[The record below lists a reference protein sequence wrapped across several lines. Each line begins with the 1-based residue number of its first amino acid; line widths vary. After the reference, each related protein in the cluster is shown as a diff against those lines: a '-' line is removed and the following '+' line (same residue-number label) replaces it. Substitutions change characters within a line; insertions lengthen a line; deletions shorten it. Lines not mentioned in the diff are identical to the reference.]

1 MSGSSGATTG
11 APLRSGMSSWKTFC
25 ETVHAVALALWL
37 GFVVA
42 AGTFA
47 ALVFGVTRSFD
58 PRLPEFEAYTGKHYL
73 IIGGKMAQTVFFA
86 ADVVQFVCA
95 MLAVLTL
102 IALFKIRSDESRRPA
117 MIMRASSLV
126 VAVASLA
133 SLLLVVNPKLVAAT
147 AAYWRAAKAGD
158 MDGALSHQT
167 IAGDTHPYASALMVT
182 TALMVLASLISC
194 VWSLSS
200 AYRGGASAS
209 PERRL
214 PEPALLRGAR
224 P

>member
-1 MSGSSGATTG
+1 MNA
-11 APLRSGMSSWKTFC
+11 WKTFC
-25 ETVHAVALALWL
+25 ETVHAVSLALWL

-47 ALVFGVTRSFD
+47 ALVFGVSKSLD
-58 PRLPEFEAYTGKHYL
+58 PRLPEYEAYSGEHYL

-86 ADVVQFVCA
+86 ADVVQFICA

-102 IALFKIRSDESRRPA
+102 IALFKIRSGEARRPA
-117 MIMRASSLV
+117 MVMRASSLV

-133 SLLLVVNPKLVAAT
+133 ALLLIVNPKLVAAT
-147 AAYWRAAKAGD
+147 GAYWRAAKAGD
-158 MDGALSHQT
+158 MAGVLTHKA
-167 IAGDTHPYASALMVT
+167 IAGDTHPYASALMAT
-182 TALMVLASLISC
+182 TALMVLASLVSG
-194 VWSLSS
+194 VWSL
-200 AYRGGASAS
+200 ASAARPGAIAAARS
-209 PERRL
+209 SM